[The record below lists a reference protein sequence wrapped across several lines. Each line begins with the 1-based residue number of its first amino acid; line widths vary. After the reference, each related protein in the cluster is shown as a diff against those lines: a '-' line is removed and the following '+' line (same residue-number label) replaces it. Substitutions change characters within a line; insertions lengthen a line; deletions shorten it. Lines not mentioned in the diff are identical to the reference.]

1 VRRFQSS
8 SFFARFFPLL
18 LSARERLRDLREKAN
33 RFFRSL
39 FSLSFSLVARD
50 DAAVRV

>member
-1 VRRFQSS
+1 VSAPLSKFFFFSRV
-8 SFFARFFPLL
+8 SFLFFSRP
-18 LSARERLRDLREKAN
+18 RDLREKAN

-50 DAAVRV
+50 AAVRV

>member
-1 VRRFQSS
+1 VSARAKFFFFRAFLSS
-8 SFFARFFPLL
+8 SSLGPRKAP
-18 LSARERLRDLREKAN
+18 RDLREKAN
-33 RFFRSL
+33 RFRSL